1 LPIFHRKV
9 ILLINKNSFENFI
22 EEKPLYYKEIDHR
35 RVYTAYAL
43 LKPYIR
49 QPLTIQIVGTNGKG
63 STGRIMATLLH
74 LSGKRVGH
82 FSSPHILKFNERIW
96 IEGQDISDESLEVA
110 HQKLYTILGK
120 ETSNALSYF
129 EYTTL
134 LAMVAMEDLDVMVLE
149 AGLGGEF
156 DATNVCTKALSV
168 ITPIGLDHQ
177 DFLGE
182 SIEEIATTKMNSID
196 NDFVLALQRESEVY
210 KVAEQVV
217 KQKNVKYYNVQD
229 FKGDYPQKYQK
240 VKVLLDSLGW
250 ASYLF
255 ENSLTAL
262 LALDRLNLPY
272 KINHLKEVKL
282 FGRFYKLLP
291 NVTIDVG
298 HNLLAS
304 QSIIKVLKKEQKEQI
319 VLVYNALN
327 DKDYVNILKIFK
339 PYIKR
344 VEIIEIKTLRA
355 VELEVLEQC
364 LKGLNIPFGIF
375 DKIDKNEEYLIF
387 GSFYVVETFLNK
399 KIQNINLY

>member
-1 LPIFHRKV
+1 MISSFKV
-9 ILLINKNSFENFI
+9 FI
-22 EEKPLYYKEIDHR
+22 EKKPLYYKEIDHK
-35 RVYTAYAL
+35 RVHKAYAL
-43 LKPYIR
+43 LKPHIR
-49 QPLTIQIVGTNGKG
+49 QPLTIHIVGTNGKG

-96 IEGQDISDESLEVA
+96 IEGEDISDEAIDKA
-110 HQKLYTILGK
+110 HKKLYRILGQ
-120 ETSNALSYF
+120 EMSSALSYF

-134 LAMVAMEDLDVMVLE
+134 LAMVAMENLEVMLLE

-156 DATNVCTKALSV
+156 DATNVCSKELSV

-177 DFLGE
+177 DFLGN

-196 NDFVLALQRESEVY
+196 NDFVLALQSEEEVY
-210 KVAEQVV
+210 RVAKRVV
-217 KQKNVKYYNVQD
+217 KQKGIKYYDVQE
-229 FKGDYPQKYQK
+229 FKSNYPQRYQEIK
-240 VKVLLDSLGW
+240 LLLETFGW

-262 LALDRLNLPY
+262 LALESLNLPY
-272 KINHLKEVKL
+272 EIKHLKDVKL
-282 FGRFYKLLP
+282 FGRFYKILP

-304 QSIIKVLKKEQKEQI
+304 QTITKVLKKEQKEQI

-327 DKDYVNILKIFK
+327 DKDYANILKIFK
-339 PYIKR
+339 PYVKR
-344 VEIIEIKTLRA
+344 VEIIEIETVRA
-355 VELEVLEQC
+355 VELKLLENS
-364 LKGLNIPFGIF
+364 LKGLNIPFKKF
-375 DKIDKNEEYLIF
+375 DKIDKDEEYLVF

-399 KIQNINLY
+399 T

>member
-1 LPIFHRKV
+1 MISSFKV
-9 ILLINKNSFENFI
+9 FI
-22 EEKPLYYKEIDHR
+22 EKKPLYYKEIDHK
-35 RVYTAYAL
+35 RVHKAYAL
-43 LKPYIR
+43 LKPHIR
-49 QPLTIQIVGTNGKG
+49 QPLTIHIVGTNGKG

-96 IEGQDISDESLEVA
+96 IEGEDISDEAIDKA
-110 HQKLYTILGK
+110 HKKLYRILGQ
-120 ETSNALSYF
+120 EMSSALSYF

-134 LAMVAMEDLDVMVLE
+134 LAMVAMENLEVMLLE

-156 DATNVCTKALSV
+156 DATNVCSKELSV

-177 DFLGE
+177 DFLGN

-196 NDFVLALQRESEVY
+196 NDFVLALQSEEEVY
-210 KVAEQVV
+210 RVAKRVV
-217 KQKNVKYYNVQD
+217 KQKGVKCYDVQE
-229 FKGDYPQKYQK
+229 FKSNYPQRYQEIK
-240 VKVLLDSLGW
+240 FLLETFGW

-262 LALDRLNLPY
+262 LALESLNLPY
-272 KINHLKEVKL
+272 EIKHLKDVKL
-282 FGRFYKLLP
+282 FGRFYKILP

-304 QSIIKVLKKEQKEQI
+304 QAITKVLKKEQKEQI

-327 DKDYVNILKIFK
+327 DKDYANILKIFK
-339 PYIKR
+339 PYVKR
-344 VEIIEIKTLRA
+344 VEIIEIETVRA
-355 VELEVLEQC
+355 VELKLLENS
-364 LKGLNIPFGIF
+364 LKGLNIPFKKF
-375 DKIDKNEEYLIF
+375 DKIDKDEEYLVF

-399 KIQNINLY
+399 T